1 MEEDTGALTRNYSSP
16 SIIIPIYFY
25 KNFNIQEN
33 SNYLFAISDVSKF
46 IQNMNHY
53 IYLLSKKV
61 KKENADIISPISQ
74 LSHRVERGLFLFEGG
89 LEGSPMT
96 VIDSREF
103 NNLLGHIK
111 EEIIPINEYDMS
123 VILRIKKGNPNLSNF
138 YFKLIKKGGDEK
150 EAFLTTPQSLAQISR
165 FQ

>member
-1 MEEDTGALTRNYSSP
+1 MEEDIGASTISYRSP
-16 SIIIPIYFY
+16 GIIMPIYFY
-25 KNFNIQEN
+25 KNFNMQEN

-61 KKENADIISPISQ
+61 KKENADIISPIGQ
-74 LSHRVERGLFLFEGG
+74 LSHRVERGLFLFEGS
-89 LEGSPMT
+89 LEGPPMT

-103 NNLLGHIK
+103 NMLLGHVK

-123 VILRIKKGNPNLSNF
+123 IILRFKKGNPNLSNF
-138 YFKLIKKGGDEK
+138 YFKLIKKGSEEK